1 MHGWG
6 KTRVVEI
13 LKTKS
18 LTKLFGGVAAV
29 MLVDLCVEQGT
40 THAVIGPNGAGK
52 TTLFHLITSYLEPTS
67 GGVFFKGEEITGKAP
82 HVICRKGIARSFQ
95 LTNVYPKLTA
105 FESVQMSLL
114 SLKGLASNVFRSSRG
129 LLREETEK
137 ILNMVGLI
145 EKKDLTADLL
155 SHGDKKRLELAIT
168 LGNKPE
174 LLLMDEPTAGM
185 GPDETWA
192 IVDLIGRLREEEKL
206 TVLFTEHDMD
216 VVFDIADRISV
227 LHQGMLISEGSPTEI
242 QRDEKVRSCYLGSA
256 SYSGS

>member
-1 MHGWG
+1 VHGWG

>member
-1 MHGWG
+1 
-6 KTRVVEI
+6 
-13 LKTKS
+13 
-18 LTKLFGGVAAV
+18 
-29 MLVDLCVEQGT
+29 
-40 THAVIGPNGAGK
+40 
-52 TTLFHLITSYLEPTS
+52 
-67 GGVFFKGEEITGKAP
+67 
-82 HVICRKGIARSFQ
+82 
-95 LTNVYPKLTA
+95 
-105 FESVQMSLL
+105 MSLN
-114 SLKGLASNVFRSSRG
+114 SLKGMARHVFRSSEG
-129 LLREETEK
+129 FLREETEK
-137 ILNMVGLI
+137 ILAMVGLL

-192 IVDLIGRLREEEKL
+192 IVDLLRRLREDEKL

-227 LHQGMLISEGSPTEI
+227 LHQGMLISEGSPREI
-242 QRDEKVRSCYLGSA
+242 QGDEKVRSCYLGSA